1 MLFEEKNVRGD
12 YQALFE
18 LVEELGSRQTPT
30 LRVGSRVILGFDPAA
45 YDEGLREET

>member
-1 MLFEEKNVRGD
+1 MEKDVRSD

-18 LVEELGSRQTPT
+18 LVEDLGSRQTPT
-30 LRVGSRVILGFDPAA
+30 LRVGDRVILGFDPVA